1 MSNKGMIIRECEHL
15 NSARRVLEGR
25 IDCDMFFR
33 SICGDLLITG
43 MEAGNKEM
51 VLSLVRACME
61 KRDVSTIVLT
71 SHQELAALIQQD
83 QNRRSRQ
90 SVLACR
96 KKLSSFLRNVCP
108 ADASVCLH
116 DSRRNGIQQYGRAG
130 NDLCGSGT

>member
-71 SHQELAALIQQD
+71 SHQELAALIQ
-83 QNRRSRQ
+83 
-90 SVLACR
+90 
-96 KKLSSFLRNVCP
+96 
-108 ADASVCLH
+108 
-116 DSRRNGIQQYGRAG
+116 
-130 NDLCGSGT
+130 